1 MHGAAIPVPMDL
13 FLSKGQAGSTI
24 SGLEHKTKV
33 IFKDQSEMSKIVQF
47 LKLTVGLNTNNF
59 IKSSIDTMTQGFIKP
74 KALNPTQ
81 VDKGRSC

>member
-1 MHGAAIPVPMDL
+1 
-13 FLSKGQAGSTI
+13 
-24 SGLEHKTKV
+24 
-33 IFKDQSEMSKIVQF
+33 MSKIVQF

-81 VDKGRSC
+81 VDKEEAVNIYICFHYNFF

>member
-1 MHGAAIPVPMDL
+1 
-13 FLSKGQAGSTI
+13 
-24 SGLEHKTKV
+24 
-33 IFKDQSEMSKIVQF
+33 MSKIVQF

-59 IKSSIDTMTQGFIKP
+59 IKSSIDTMTQGFIKS